1 MELLGLRSMDL
12 RCEGEFP
19 GVARWMGETLAPGS
33 EPSLLSVLREDCNL
47 WWRGE
52 MLGDFGGLR
61 FLVSGFSS
69 FSDVEADLLIALA
82 AASIMSVFEIGVSL
96 PCVLQSS
103 EVRDSS
109 IEQSS

>member
-1 MELLGLRSMDL
+1 
-12 RCEGEFP
+12 
-19 GVARWMGETLAPGS
+19 MGETVAPGK
-33 EPSLLSVLREDCNL
+33 PSLLSVLREDCNL

-69 FSDVEADLLIALA
+69 FSDDLLIAVA
-82 AASIMSVFEIGVSL
+82 AASIISVLEIGVSL

-109 IEQSS
+109 IEHSSSAVCGSPL